1 MVGGPAFEV
10 RNLTSG
16 EMLVHHLGVWEH
28 HLGAEMMCRADQI
41 PSHAIE
47 PREAARPP
55 RQVSRIVQAE
65 EVRDDEWLL
74 CRSRSGS
81 PTSESDWTVIDR
93 ALINIGPENPKVI
106 QRAKELLSP
115 DDPTSAHPRSHGKT
129 RSAHSTLFALQAE
142 NMADNLR
149 AELSIAD
156 PSPEAGDR
164 RRGCAM
170 ALAVSR
176 PSMCA
181 VVRKDGAL
189 VLGARRRGWAEV

>member
-1 MVGGPAFEV
+1 
-10 RNLTSG
+10 
-16 EMLVHHLGVWEH
+16 
-28 HLGAEMMCRADQI
+28 
-41 PSHAIE
+41 
-47 PREAARPP
+47 
-55 RQVSRIVQAE
+55 
-65 EVRDDEWLL
+65 
-74 CRSRSGS
+74 
-81 PTSESDWTVIDR
+81 
-93 ALINIGPENPKVI
+93 
-106 QRAKELLSP
+106 
-115 DDPTSAHPRSHGKT
+115 
-129 RSAHSTLFALQAE
+129 AHSTLFALQAE

-149 AELSIAD
+149 AELSIVAGPKESMDDGIRQGRGIEQAD

>member
-1 MVGGPAFEV
+1 MNGEPCAKLKAFVEHSLQGLAQST
-10 RNLTSG
+10 RALRQAPSLDSTWASELFG

-81 PTSESDWTVIDR
+81 PTSESDWTVV
-93 ALINIGPENPKVI
+93 APEEI
-106 QRAKELLSP
+106 EMS
-115 DDPTSAHPRSHGKT
+115 
-129 RSAHSTLFALQAE
+129 
-142 NMADNLR
+142 
-149 AELSIAD
+149 
-156 PSPEAGDR
+156 
-164 RRGCAM
+164 
-170 ALAVSR
+170 
-176 PSMCA
+176 
-181 VVRKDGAL
+181 
-189 VLGARRRGWAEV
+189 